1 MRKSMVVGSVAL
13 TLVAIGGSF
22 ILRNPVSIAGAARAP
37 ELLIYSGRNLA
48 GRSLS
53 VTGTLLDMPKGADA
67 EGNEYSWNDHVRS
80 IKIVSGT
87 WRLYQN
93 GRCNTLLDDS
103 ASDSVDVSR
112 KTLEPGW
119 SCLVS
124 ANSQGPVEIPGVE
137 FGGFAEDVSS
147 IELVS
152 AENLPDW
159 AVKQGG
165 AK

>member
-1 MRKSMVVGSVAL
+1 
-13 TLVAIGGSF
+13 
-22 ILRNPVSIAGAARAP
+22 
-37 ELLIYSGRNLA
+37 
-48 GRSLS
+48 
-53 VTGTLLDMPKGADA
+53 
-67 EGNEYSWNDHVRS
+67 
-80 IKIVSGT
+80 
-87 WRLYQN
+87 
-93 GRCNTLLDDS
+93 
-103 ASDSVDVSR
+103 
-112 KTLEPGW
+112 
-119 SCLVS
+119 LVS